1 MIEDQNFQTY
11 ITISENRFGIYLLEI
26 NSNKVLYEKEF
37 CLDSNE
43 KNDLKNLNYF
53 LQENIFNI
61 EKFIK
66 KFVKNVNLIF
76 QTKNI
81 LDIKIGIKK
90 KNFNTKYIN
99 KVLAEAKDLFNENF
113 QEYKIMHIILNKTIL
128 DGKYYEKFV
137 SSIETS
143 NLCIETRIISVERKF
158 ISELN
163 NILERYQIRIIS
175 CMDEKYIRKFFGSNE
190 IGIAQMAYRIL
201 NGQNENEA
209 LIVPKNRKNQGF
221 FEKFFQLFS

>member
-1 MIEDQNFQTY
+1 MTEDQNFQTFL
-11 ITISENRFGIYLLEI
+11 TISENRFGIYLLEI
-26 NSNKVLYEKEF
+26 NTNKVLYEKEF

-43 KNDLKNLNYF
+43 KNDLNNLNFF
-53 LQENIFNI
+53 LKENIFNI

-76 QTKNI
+76 KKKNI

-175 CMDEKYIRKFFGSNE
+175 CIDEKYIRNFFGPNE
-190 IGIAQMAYRIL
+190 IGIAQMAYKIL

-209 LIVPKNRKNQGF
+209 LIVPKNRKNGVF

>member
-1 MIEDQNFQTY
+1 MTEDQNFQTFL
-11 ITISENRFGIYLLEI
+11 TISENRFGIYLLEI
-26 NSNKVLYEKEF
+26 NTNKVLYEKEF

-43 KNDLKNLNYF
+43 KNDLNNLNYF

-137 SSIETS
+137 SSIGTS

-175 CMDEKYIRKFFGSNE
+175 CTDEKYIRNFFGSNE
-190 IGIAQMAYRIL
+190 IGIAYRIL

-209 LIVPKNRKNQGF
+209 LIVPKNRKNRGF

>member
-1 MIEDQNFQTY
+1 MTEDQNFQTY
-11 ITISENRFGIYLLEI
+11 LTISENRFGIYLLEI

-43 KNDLKNLNYF
+43 KNDLNNLNYF

-175 CMDEKYIRKFFGSNE
+175 CTDEKYIRNFFGSNE